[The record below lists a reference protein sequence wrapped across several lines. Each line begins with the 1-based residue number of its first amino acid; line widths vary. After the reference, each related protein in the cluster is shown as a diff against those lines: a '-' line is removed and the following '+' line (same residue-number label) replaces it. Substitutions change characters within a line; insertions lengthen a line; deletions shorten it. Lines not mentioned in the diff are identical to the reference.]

1 MSFSIGA
8 GGAGMGP
15 RGALHRFGDRAE
27 GRAFDRRI
35 ARRLLVYVRPYWPRL
50 ALALVLVLVVSGL
63 TLVTPYLFKVAID
76 QHIVQGQAAGL
87 TRIAL
92 LILGAFVGIYLASA
106 GQRYLIAWVGQR
118 VLATLRAQLFQRLQM
133 LSLRYHDTHIVGVTI
148 SRVINDVA
156 VINDLLS
163 QGLVI
168 LIGDTVVLLGIVVVM
183 LSMSLELALLTFV
196 VLPVMLLVTALFA
209 RRARAAFRET
219 RSRVAAVVGDL
230 AENIAGMRV
239 IQAFGQEDIS
249 QERFDRLNSANR
261 DANIAAMSLSFVYLP
276 TVEFLGMLATA
287 IVLWFGGR
295 AVAAGEL
302 TIGVLV
308 AFMAYVTRFFQPIQE
323 LSQLYTTIQ
332 AAMAGGERVLEL
344 LDSVPAVADQPG
356 AREMPPIVGRIEL
369 RDVSF
374 SYGERPA
381 TDERRETKDE
391 GSDSA
396 ASGLRPSSLVLG
408 DVSLAVEP
416 GQTVALVGPTGAGK
430 SSIVNLIARFY
441 DVNAGAVLIDGI
453 DVRDVAQQSLR
464 RQMALVSQDPFL
476 FSGPIAEN
484 IRFGRPQ
491 ATQSEIEAAAQLANA
506 HEFIA
511 ALPDGYATEVLEGAV
526 NLSVGQRQLICI
538 ARAMLAEPRILILDE
553 ATASVDTL
561 TEALIQN
568 ALARLLAGRT
578 AIVVAHRLSTVRSAD
593 LICVVRAGQI
603 VERGTHAALFR
614 AGGLYRELYD
624 HQFVDPAPGLDRS

>member
-1 MSFSIGA
+1 MSFSIGT

-15 RGALHRFGDRAE
+15 RGALNRFGERSE

-35 ARRLLVYVRPYWPRL
+35 VGRLLVYVRPYWPRL
-50 ALALVLVLVVSGL
+50 VLALVLVLVVSAL
-63 TLVTPYLFKVAID
+63 TLATPYLFKVAID
-76 QHIVQGQAAGL
+76 QYIVRGQADGL
-87 TRIAL
+87 STIAL
-92 LILGAFVGIYLASA
+92 LIAGAFVGVYLASA
-106 GQRYLIAWVGQR
+106 GQRYLISWVGQR
-118 VLATLRAQLFQRLQM
+118 VLATLRAQLFGHLQA

-148 SRVINDVA
+148 SHVINDVA

-168 LIGDTVVLLGIVVVM
+168 LIGDTVVLIGIVVVM
-183 LSMSLELALLTFV
+183 LSMSLELALLTFI

-239 IQAFGQEDIS
+239 IQAFAQEGVS
-249 QERFDRLNSANR
+249 QERFERLNSANR

-295 AVAAGEL
+295 AVAGGEL

-344 LDSVPAVADQPG
+344 LDSVPAVTDQPG
-356 AREMPPIVGRIEL
+356 AREMPPIEGHVEL
-369 RDVSF
+369 RNVSF
-374 SYGERPA
+374 SYAPA
-381 TDERRETKDE
+381 PE
-391 GSDSA
+391 
-396 ASGLRPSSLVLG
+396 PSNLQTFKPSNVLHG
-408 DVSLAVEP
+408 VSLTVEP
-416 GQTVALVGPTGAGK
+416 GQVIALVGPTGAGK

-441 DVNAGAVLIDGI
+441 DVNAGALLIDGI
-453 DVRDVAQQSLR
+453 DVRDVRQHSLR

-484 IRFGRPQ
+484 IRFGRPE
-491 ATQSEIEAAAQLANA
+491 ATQSEIEAAARLANA

-511 ALPDGYATEVLEGAV
+511 ALPDGYATDILEGAV

-561 TEALIQN
+561 TEALIQD
-568 ALARLLAGRT
+568 ALARLLVGRT
-578 AIVVAHRLSTVRSAD
+578 AIVVAHRLSTVRNAD

-603 VERGTHAALFR
+603 AERGSHTALFA

-624 HQFVDPAPGLDRS
+624 RQFVDFAAASC